1 MTVTS
6 SNVCGRSH
14 PYIMSPKAML
24 APHAFPESGQVV
36 TGPGGCERIGAS
48 PRRAASRSAR
58 HCAADSPASLYA
70 LAGCWPR
77 CFSRVT
83 FPRLRRRTLI
93 FMTALAVISALVTA
107 LCIGY
112 HFGRRAGST
121 PSTWRKR
128 TSRVALG
135 RLAISLL
142 VLMTVRRI
150 RQSFLAR
157 REFPDAV
164 GIWGLRLIA
173 PLGLL
178 RCSVAR
184 LGSY

>member
-1 MTVTS
+1 
-6 SNVCGRSH
+6 
-14 PYIMSPKAML
+14 
-24 APHAFPESGQVV
+24 
-36 TGPGGCERIGAS
+36 
-48 PRRAASRSAR
+48 
-58 HCAADSPASLYA
+58 
-70 LAGCWPR
+70 
-77 CFSRVT
+77 
-83 FPRLRRRTLI
+83 
-93 FMTALAVISALVTA
+93 MTALAVIAALVTA
-107 LCIGY
+107 LCIGDR
-112 HFGRRAGST
+112 FGRRAGST

-157 REFPDAV
+157 RVFPDEV

-178 RCSVAR
+178 RFSVAR
-184 LGSY
+184 LGSF